1 MKKVTAVLSSLL
13 VATSAGFVPAA
24 DARSVEIH
32 LEPVG
37 HGVSAYD
44 DLGRMLWH
52 RDLDLLL
59 PLQIED
65 VPRGYRI
72 NRTVTLDRFGRIEDE
87 EKPTAST
94 NNGVAAATTT
104 YTWDIPSPIFTIETP
119 AYVPQAF
126 DNKGNAWTVVAGD
139 TAKKSQVLKYVAKS
153 GVWKPIKELP
163 AVFEY
168 GRLDVDALG
177 NVTIVALSGTPDDGF
192 KLNAVRYEPDVGWSK
207 PVVIFATP
215 YVANAMVNYGV
226 VGDKK
231 GNAVVAAGLD
241 PTGGITVVYS
251 MNARAWQPS
260 APIPLPVSYIGGN
273 VNNIALS
280 RSPSGK
286 HIALAYIG
294 LVDVPDD
301 TEGHFGFFSNTFD
314 ASTLTFLPAES
325 VPKTTDY
332 GDAGIPVADAYEDRV
347 NMVVDNSGN
356 ESIVWPSGTS
366 LKPRKLL
373 GTYASQRTS
382 GSWSDP
388 VRLTGTIYPMDNVLS
403 SSAVDAD
410 GRVAACATA
419 SVVGSTT
426 LSHFVVF
433 KYLPGQGWSMDDVA
447 TWTGTLFS
455 RSRIAWFG
463 TGQAVGTYLGAM
475 TANNGPQTLSYS
487 VFDGNSWGTS
497 AYVPPGDISTF
508 EQSISTD
515 PSGTPL
521 LLFNPVTDDFNGV
534 IQATRLRSSP

>member
-13 VATSAGFVPAA
+13 VATSVGLVHAA
-24 DARSVEIH
+24 DASGAKVH

-37 HGVSAYD
+37 RGVSAYD
-44 DLGRMLWH
+44 ELGRMLWQ

-65 VPRGYRI
+65 APGGYRI
-72 NRTVTLDRFGRIEDE
+72 NGTVTLDRFGRTEDE
-87 EKPTAST
+87 EAKSTSANGGLATA
-94 NNGVAAATTT
+94 VTT

-153 GVWKPIKELP
+153 GVWKPVKELP
-163 AVFEY
+163 AIFEY
-168 GRLDVDALG
+168 GRLDADALG
-177 NVTIVALSGTPDDGF
+177 NVTIVVLSATTTDGYQ
-192 KLNAVRYEPDVGWSK
+192 LNAVRYEPDVGWSK
-207 PVVIFATP
+207 PIVIFSTP
-215 YVANAMVNYGV
+215 YVVNAMVNYGIV
-226 VGDKK
+226 SDKN
-231 GNAVVAAGLD
+231 GNAVVAAGLS
-241 PTGGITVVYS
+241 PGGGVTVVYS
-251 MNARAWQPS
+251 ISARAWLPS
-260 APIPLPVSYIGGN
+260 VPLPLPASYVGGM
-273 VNNIALS
+273 VNRIAVS
-280 RSPSGK
+280 RSPNRK
-286 HIALAYIG
+286 HIAVAYEG
-294 LVDVPDD
+294 LVEVPDD
-301 TEGHFGFFSNTFD
+301 TEGHYGYFSNTFD
-314 ASTLTFLPAES
+314 TKALTFSPAET
-325 VPKTTDY
+325 VPKTTDF
-332 GDAGIPVADAYEDRV
+332 GDADIASADNYEDRV

-373 GTYASQRTS
+373 GTYASQRKS
-382 GSWSDP
+382 GVWSDP
-388 VRLTGTIYPMDNVLS
+388 IRLTGVIYPMDNVLS

-487 VFDGNSWGTS
+487 VFDGSSWGTS